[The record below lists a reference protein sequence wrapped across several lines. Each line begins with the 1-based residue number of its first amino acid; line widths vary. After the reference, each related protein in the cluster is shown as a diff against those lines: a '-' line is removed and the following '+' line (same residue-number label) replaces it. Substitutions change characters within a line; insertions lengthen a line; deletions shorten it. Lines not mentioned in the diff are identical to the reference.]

1 MLTKHL
7 FKGLLLL
14 SLVYLPTADASNR
27 YYADNALEPTEGFAW
42 DWSLGLGYYVADTYL
57 AGVDPYNDGIEF
69 NINLAMSYDKF
80 YFDADNS
87 QLSGNFTIGYSLINK
102 YEWDLDIIGTNVQ
115 DGFDQYGTYYN
126 EDSIVEELAGIK
138 ARGYDFD
145 VGLRLTRRLNE
156 SQFSLEIL
164 KDISGSHNGII
175 VNGFI
180 SHIQTYRNWEFRA
193 GMGLNYYS
201 SDFIDYYFGISA
213 DEAIN
218 GRPIYVGSSGVNVLT
233 EFHAEYPINE
243 NWVFLAGWLST
254 WFSQSINDSPIVSQ
268 DYQHK
273 AKVGVRY
280 VF

>member
-1 MLTKHL
+1 
-7 FKGLLLL
+7 
-14 SLVYLPTADASNR
+14 
-27 YYADNALEPTEGFAW
+27 
-42 DWSLGLGYYVADTYL
+42 
-57 AGVDPYNDGIEF
+57 
-69 NINLAMSYDKF
+69 
-80 YFDADNS
+80 
-87 QLSGNFTIGYSLINK
+87 
-102 YEWDLDIIGTNVQ
+102 
-115 DGFDQYGTYYN
+115 
-126 EDSIVEELAGIK
+126 
-138 ARGYDFD
+138 
-145 VGLRLTRRLNE
+145 
-156 SQFSLEIL
+156 
-164 KDISGSHNGII
+164 
-175 VNGFI
+175 
-180 SHIQTYRNWEFRA
+180 
-193 GMGLNYYS
+193 MGLNYYS